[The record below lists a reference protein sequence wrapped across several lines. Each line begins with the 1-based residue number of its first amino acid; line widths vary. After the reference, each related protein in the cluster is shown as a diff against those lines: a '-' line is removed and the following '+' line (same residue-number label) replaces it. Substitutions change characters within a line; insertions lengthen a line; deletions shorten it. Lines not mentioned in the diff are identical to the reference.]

1 MKITQGVLHCLFFFM
16 TLLREGALWKGTPKC
31 PSLLDAS
38 HCTCS
43 SSEGLSFQC
52 QGSSTQEISNILS
65 ATKTTDAIR
74 SLSIFHLNTSLL
86 GGDILG
92 NTLISEI
99 IIKRSG
105 IKELHENI
113 FMSTGNRL
121 HTLVISECQLEAVP
135 RAITKVSSLMRLEL
149 DNNRISTVYP
159 FTFFGPSKLS
169 YLSLKSNRLDSLVEN
184 GLMGL
189 ENTIRELILADNHFS
204 IFPMS
209 AIKILKK
216 LTLLNLSQNKL
227 SNVSFEGYNNR
238 LDSLLNLEM
247 SFNEFE
253 ILHMQT
259 FSSMPNLKHLDVS
272 HNQLHFIQEDTFFSQ
287 SNLAILDLSYNS
299 LAELPPD
306 IFHRCHRLTF
316 VDLSHNRLKG
326 LSQVFKDLIA
336 LEEVALN
343 NNMLLSLGQDWFN
356 NSPNLK
362 TIRLQHNIIFEIQS
376 ESLQPL
382 KRLSELH
389 LSFNFLSVITRM
401 DFRYNVALNTLNLDN
416 NHISVIET
424 GSFRGVPRLREL
436 RLQNNVLKE
445 VSRELFS
452 SLAQLSELHL
462 QDNKITK
469 IEPQAFSGLAL
480 LQYLD
485 LRGNK
490 LTKVEDVMMRYPSTL
505 RSMYLDGN
513 RISSF
518 HKETFSGQTTVE
530 VLSISNNRL
539 EIITPKMFE
548 ELINL
553 FRLTLSNN
561 RIVSIE
567 DYALQGLHQVR
578 VMDLSNN
585 RIVKLTNATLK
596 GLQQAETLSLNNNR
610 INSIS
615 NEAFSGFHHLKEL
628 DLSHNRIRM
637 IRNGAFRGCLTLHT
651 LRLNDA
657 GIRFIAPNALDDFK
671 KLSVLEMSQNQLLIP
686 EAIHR
691 LTPNPGPSPL
701 SSLKV
706 LVLSHNDLSNATR
719 SKDYTLSGLSNLE
732 TIELEGCNLSK
743 FRKEFLWENTKLK
756 TIRLGSNKLEELE
769 EEIFS
774 KQVFLE
780 ELHLDRNKF
789 KSVPREATRYLFN
802 LRLLNLSGNMLRENV
817 DESSFDNVAGLKLL
831 DLSGNSI
838 KHIPERTFHNIS
850 GLLQLNI
857 SNNSFLGFQS
867 RTFVPLVQLS
877 SLISNHNT
885 LPFIP
890 IAIQGLRSVRT
901 LCVGGNPLERLKEI
915 PESRAVMHSV
925 TTAQISGTNLSILE
939 TGDLGLFPNLI
950 NLDLSR
956 NQLTM
961 IAPYSFSKLTQLLRL
976 DLSYNQILQ
985 LTSERFAGLE
995 SLSTLNL
1002 SYNLLSSLFT
1012 FPKENKNLK
1021 ILDVSFNRL
1030 QSLSIDS
1037 RSFIYLS
1044 SLLRLDL
1051 RGNRLSSI
1059 DSPLS
1064 PLTSLRA
1071 LDLSDNLF
1079 TDIPLSDLNS
1089 VQNSLE
1095 RLDFDGNP
1103 FICSCNSYTQK
1114 IWLRQHRKWL
1124 HVDRRG
1130 SKVGP
1135 SCFEPIHL
1143 KDRYLL
1149 TIKDSELCPLPS
1161 VESLGTSELL
1171 PHSFTLTWESAD
1183 TNMTGLKGFIVA
1195 YHRLDQNDQVKKYR
1209 VGPSTRGFRVN
1220 ALADNTLYLICVIT
1234 RGSSYTSSVLHKQ
1247 KIHGENHHHDGE
1259 ESGSKDG
1266 EEGRQDHDEEDE
1278 NENVYVPNEDEI
1290 IRFKRSGNSVFSKDV
1305 FGTVFPY
1312 FFNNV
1317 DSSEDLRENHNLSD
1331 KVLLSYPSSNDSDLL
1346 VLKPTVLNLGSE
1358 SSKCKEVRT
1367 SMDPAKLSLFDNKRL
1382 SIFIGV
1388 VAGLFVFIGIII
1400 LIVIKPKKKDEDDI
1414 IIPDST
1420 SSSYKSPGSAKRS
1433 VEGPPLR
1440 GKTHSRTNSMSSSAV
1455 PSGAISR
1462 QKDSSGG
1469 GGGGGTLSRRRTP
1482 QGHTSPRPHPPPKQ
1496 GSTESVASRQSSFDT
1511 NHSSKPDHG
1520 LLSWQGTPKPSHNG
1534 RPRPPMPTSDGYPTF
1549 PRRNA
1554 DRSMQTG
1561 LANATES
1568 TMGSGNSIEGLHP
1581 PLKRRS
1587 EPTSIPLIEYHLV
1600 EDEKDR
1606 NGVLHHH
1613 HHHHHL
1619 HHFPPKGVR
1628 PPWRFKSIPSRFPS
1642 PGEDQTSH
1650 RHGHPQTGE
1659 DYFPEMN
1666 PNKPP
1671 APRGPPGPPPSPG
1684 ALNRAFIKYNSFA
1697 NY

>member
-1 MKITQGVLHCLFFFM
+1 M

-567 DYALQGLHQVR
+567 DYALQGLHQ
-578 VMDLSNN
+578 
-585 RIVKLTNATLK
+585 

-756 TIRLGSNKLEELE
+756 TIRLGSNKLEKLE

-1130 SKVGP
+1130 SK
-1135 SCFEPIHL
+1135 L
-1143 KDRYLL
+1143 N
-1149 TIKDSELCPLPS
+1149 PLERVS
-1161 VESLGTSELL
+1161 SY

-1183 TNMTGLKGFIVA
+1183 TNMT
-1195 YHRLDQNDQVKKYR
+1195 VKKYR

-1266 EEGRQDHDEEDE
+1266 EEVR
-1278 NENVYVPNEDEI
+1278 
-1290 IRFKRSGNSVFSKDV
+1290 DV

-1331 KVLLSYPSSNDSDLL
+1331 KVLLSYPSSNDSRSPCSEAHSAKFRLRK
-1346 VLKPTVLNLGSE
+1346 LKI
-1358 SSKCKEVRT
+1358 
-1367 SMDPAKLSLFDNKRL
+1367 
-1382 SIFIGV
+1382 IFIGV

-1440 GKTHSRTNSMSSSAV
+1440 GKKTHSRTNSMSSSAV

-1462 QKDSSGG
+1462 QKDSSGGG

-1568 TMGSGNSIEGLHP
+1568 TMGSVSFGGRRKRIETEFFTIITITIICIIFHP
-1581 PLKRRS
+1581 RES
-1587 EPTSIPLIEYHLV
+1587 
-1600 EDEKDR
+1600 D
-1606 NGVLHHH
+1606 
-1613 HHHHHL
+1613 
-1619 HHFPPKGVR
+1619 